1 MDIKIY
7 QIDRKR
13 DIENR
18 KFFDLPEGKAVD
30 PSIYDEVF
38 SGSVDCNTFEDVYR
52 KFNDEGHPLHRGH
65 SLSVSDVVIMDGK
78 AAICQGF
85 GFKEVAFDA
94 SKAHKPDDLLRI
106 LYVEPGK
113 PAYEAELGCDLRLLQ
128 KAVQGYIE
136 HVYLDDV
143 ILVCNEEGKLKGM
156 PPNRKLESGEIIAGP
171 FFLVGETGE
180 DYVSLTDAQV
190 QKYLQ
195 MFTQPQDISR
205 VEMMAGFGYTII
217 TF

>member
-7 QIDRKR
+7 QINSQR
-13 DIENR
+13 DTEHR
-18 KFFDLPEGKAVD
+18 KFFDLPEGKAA
-30 PSIYDEVF
+30 S
-38 SGSVDCNTFEDVYR
+38 
-52 KFNDEGHPLHRGH
+52 
-65 SLSVSDVVIMDGK
+65 
-78 AAICQGF
+78 CQGI
-85 GFKEVAFDA
+85 GFQEVDFDQSA
-94 SKAHKPDDLLRI
+94 AHKPDDLLRI

-136 HVYLDDV
+136 HVYLNDV

-156 PPNRKLESGEIIAGP
+156 PPNRKLESGEIIADP
-171 FFLVGETGE
+171 FFLVGEAGE

-195 MFTQPQDISR
+195 VFSKPQDISQD
-205 VEMMAGFGYTII
+205 EMMRGFGYTII